1 MEDCKHDTRKRV
13 RDDSDLA
20 ASNESKRVI
29 RVDSDYYDG
38 DSSEL
43 SLSRINSFESCV
55 DSDGSE
61 TEIVRVESEPDS
73 YEVNEMTDEILNI
86 LDETDT
92 VIDRETTVT
101 AVQGLDS
108 VIKSFEDEIFAPGQ
122 DLDPNQ
128 APESSEFNPNLGYLL
143 EASDDELGLPPTVV
157 QTEENALPEINESGR
172 VGPDGVDLSGFYW
185 FEEDIRNNEP
195 FGLMGYDNVGD
206 ENDAGYVTIDGLF
219 DYGEA
224 TDLLWRSES
233 LQAI

>member
-1 MEDCKHDTRKRV
+1 MEGCDSTRKRV
-13 RDDSDLA
+13 RDDSDFA
-20 ASNESKRVI
+20 DSNDSKRVI
-29 RVDSDYYDG
+29 RLDSVSYDG
-38 DSSEL
+38 DSSE
-43 SLSRINSFESCV
+43 STLSRINSFGSCV

-61 TEIVRVESEPDS
+61 TEIFRVESEPDS

-86 LDETDT
+86 LDETDNVT
-92 VIDRETTVT
+92 EREAAVT

-128 APESSEFNPNLGYLL
+128 VVSESSEFNPNLGYLL
-143 EASDDELGLPPTVV
+143 EASDDELGLPPTMV
-157 QTEENALPEINESGR
+157 QTEEKGFPEINDSGR

-206 ENDAGYVTIDGLF
+206 ENDGGYVTIDGLF
-219 DYGEA
+219 DYGEP
-224 TDLLWRSES
+224 TDILWRSES
-233 LQAI
+233 LQAM